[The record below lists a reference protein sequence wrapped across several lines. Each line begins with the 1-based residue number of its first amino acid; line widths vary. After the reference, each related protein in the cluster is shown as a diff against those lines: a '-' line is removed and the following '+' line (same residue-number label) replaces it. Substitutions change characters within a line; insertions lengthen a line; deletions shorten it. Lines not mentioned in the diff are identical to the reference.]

1 MKFDETGFEGQEVKF
16 SHMRH
21 AAEASGFVL
30 AEQWDY
36 ERATFDYKIVNQGDT
51 YYLRV
56 PTYSIKGD
64 IPKNDTI
71 CRVMTPMLGKH
82 YYPHGVEYAGESF
95 PESVITKSQSKL
107 DLLKHTL
114 EQEA

>member
-1 MKFDETGFEGQEVKF
+1 MKFDEIGFEGQEVKF
-16 SHMRH
+16 SHVRH

-36 ERATFDYKIVNQGDT
+36 ERATFDYKILNQGDT

-56 PTYSIKGD
+56 PAYSIKGD
-64 IPKNDTI
+64 IPTNDAI
-71 CRVMTPMLGKH
+71 CRLMSPVLGKH
-82 YYPHGVEYAGESF
+82 YYPHGVEYEGESF
-95 PESVITKSQSKL
+95 PESVINRAHSKL